1 MLLAFLLFQSYKD
14 FLSILQYFDPSL
26 KGAQPDTEVCL
37 WFLLFSKKM
46 MMSLLLYQSSQYKTK
61 IFASMQDKS
70 CIVFLSVHL
79 LVKKKFVCDIV

>member
-61 IFASMQDKS
+61 IFASMQD
-70 CIVFLSVHL
+70 IVFLSVHL